1 MTIAFA
7 RAAAAFVLC
16 TAALPAMAQTT
27 TALPPGA
34 KPAAP
39 AASCN
44 RACLIG
50 LTDSYL
56 AALVAKDP
64 AKAPVTKTVR
74 FTENT
79 NPMKLG
85 DGLWGTINSL
95 GGFKL
100 YVADAKTGQI
110 AFYGTAKE
118 NGETALLGLRL
129 KAQGKRISEVEQ
141 FVVRQATHIHGT
153 FDTLKEPDP
162 AWDEIIPKSERL
174 PRAAM
179 IKAVNFYFEGI
190 EQGNGDIV
198 PFADDAFRVE
208 NGRVTAPIAA
218 TADRP
223 AMSAKAQMSS
233 KTFNYIPHVTQRR
246 YLAVDEERGLVF
258 GTFMFQHPGNISRP
272 GNASGVPRTTTTVD
286 LSAFPNTTQIIE
298 VFKLRSGKLH
308 RIFAYVSLLPYRQA
322 PGWP

>member
-1 MTIAFA
+1 MSQ
-7 RAAAAFVLC
+7 
-16 TAALPAMAQTT
+16 TAS
-27 TALPPGA
+27 
-34 KPAAP
+34 AP
-39 AASCN
+39 AAKRPSAARCD

-50 LTDSYL
+50 LTDGYL

-64 AKAPVTKTVR
+64 SKAPVTKTTR

-85 DGLWGTINSL
+85 DGLWGTIGSL
-95 GGFKL
+95 GAFKL

-129 KAQGKRISEVEQ
+129 KAQGRRISEVEQ
-141 FVVRQATHIHGT
+141 LVVRKATGIHGT
-153 FDTLKEPDP
+153 FDTLTQPDP
-162 AWDEIIPKSERL
+162 VWDEPIPRAERL

-179 IKAVNFYFEGI
+179 IKAVDLYFEGI

-198 PFADDAFRVE
+198 PFDAEAFRVE

-223 AMSAKAQMSS
+223 AMSAQAQMST

-246 YLAVDEERGLVF
+246 YLAIDEERGLVF
-258 GTFMFQHPGNISRP
+258 GTFMFQHPGNIPRP
-272 GNASGVPRTTTTVD
+272 GNASGVPRTATTVD
-286 LSAFPNTTQIIE
+286 LSSFPNTTEIIE
-298 VFKLRSGKLH
+298 VFKLRKGKLH
-308 RIFAYVSLLPYRQA
+308 RIFAYVSLLPYRQG

>member
-1 MTIAFA
+1 MVTAFT
-7 RAAAAFVLC
+7 RAAAALFLC
-16 TAALPAMAQTT
+16 TAASAAMAQ
-27 TALPPGA
+27 APAPAA
-34 KPAAP
+34 KPAA
-39 AASCN
+39 AAPSCN

-50 LTDSYL
+50 LTDGYL
-56 AALVAKDP
+56 AALVAKTP
-64 AKAPVTKTVR
+64 SKAPVTKNVR

-79 NPMKLG
+79 NVMKLG
-85 DGLWGTINSL
+85 DGLWGTIDSL

-100 YVADAKTGQI
+100 YVADAKTGQV

-141 FVVRQATHIHGT
+141 FVVRHETHIHGT
-153 FDTLKEPDP
+153 FDTLQQPDP
-162 AWDEIIPKSERL
+162 AWDEVIPKSERL

-179 IKAVNFYFEGI
+179 IKAVNFYFDGI
-190 EQGNGDIV
+190 EQGNGAIV
-198 PFADDAFRVE
+198 PFDDDALRIE

-223 AMSAKAQMSS
+223 AMSAAAQMSS

-246 YLAVDEERGLVF
+246 YLAVDEDRGLVF
-258 GTFMFQHPGNISRP
+258 GTFMFQHPGNIPRP
-272 GNASGVPRTTTTVD
+272 GNASGVPRTGDTVN
-286 LSAFPNTTQIIE
+286 LAGFPNTTQIIE
-298 VFKLRSGKLH
+298 VFKLRKGKLH
-308 RIFAYVSLLPYRQA
+308 RIFAYVSLLPYHQL